1 MFSDNNINNNIVGS
15 ATEGEL
21 TTKDVVEDI
30 SNLIATGNDEDVTER
45 RMKTAMKTV
54 VLKIL
59 IRMIVVDKDKDE
71 WNEFVTKKWRRKN
84 TIAQKTERWR
94 RTRRRS
100 MTKKD
105 L

>member
-30 SNLIATGNDEDVTER
+30 SNLIATGNDEDVAER

-94 RTRRRS
+94 RTTRRS